1 MLFDGKAQV
10 VYFECLVSAHS
21 DIAMMLT
28 GTEALFASVSDAVF
42 GRFSVG
48 SALSVRLETVCDNR
62 SDPGTT

>member
-1 MLFDGKAQV
+1 
-10 VYFECLVSAHS
+10 
-21 DIAMMLT
+21 MMLT